1 MRFATIF
8 LCIAIVS
15 ATMPKLY
22 GQGRTARAINQ
33 SAWRQDMFSDLG
45 REFYNIPFLTWK
57 RVNNLT
63 TSLTHQDAGFKIR
76 RILRSFEEE
85 SLAFFQFAF
94 TRSLQKMPVQN
105 HRRYIR
111 LSLAHVDTQ
120 RSLFTI
126 LCDPVARFLKRNK
139 PYKYEEFRNFELAI
153 QKQFEAK
160 RAFFQKLLGQED
172 S

>member
-1 MRFATIF
+1 MRSNAIFVFITVLSGTISC
-8 LCIAIVS
+8 LH
-15 ATMPKLY
+15 
-22 GQGRTARAINQ
+22 GQERGSLSINQ
-33 SAWRQDMFSDLG
+33 HAWRQEMFSDLG

-57 RVNNLT
+57 RVNSLT
-63 TSLTHQDAGFKIR
+63 ASLTHRDADLKIR
-76 RILRSFEEE
+76 RILKSFEEE

-105 HRRYIR
+105 HKRYIR

-126 LCDPVARFLKRNK
+126 LCDPVARFLQRNK
-139 PYKYEEFRNFELAI
+139 PYKYEEFRTFELTI

-160 RAFFQKLLGQED
+160 RAFFHKLLGQKD